1 MFLFFHRAGLTDGL
15 RFSYAVRRILVH
27 GRGLRSKAEQ
37 LALARRLQ
45 TRRQRPVADRHR
57 IIIALSDRAEAA
69 ALAAWLADDG
79 FEPALRPTPPMAI
92 EEMRARPFDLLIAD
106 ASRDGRVAMQP
117 EGQARRALTPA
128 ILIGNATAGRDKG
141 VTNRPIFVTRPV
153 DRAHLK
159 CYVAMALLEGS
170 PIRCS
175 ERRLVLPFEA
185 IINGVPSH
193 IIDVSVEGL
202 RIRTPPDHTGV
213 LPPQFV
219 VSVPLMGVSIN
230 VRRVWTR
237 SSSGPAL
244 GLYYGVSLLPNRS
257 SAIQGWRSLIETIP
271 GAIDAHDSY

>member
-1 MFLFFHRAGLTDGL
+1 MAN
-15 RFSYAVRRILVH
+15 
-27 GRGLRSKAEQ
+27 
-37 LALARRLQ
+37 
-45 TRRQRPVADRHR
+45 RQR
-57 IIIALSDRAEAA
+57 IILALSDRAEAA
-69 ALAAWLADDG
+69 VIAAWLADDG
-79 FEPALRPTPPMAI
+79 FEPVLRPTPQTAI

-106 ASRDGRVAMQP
+106 APRDGRVAMRP

-128 ILIGNATAGRDKG
+128 ILIGPATAGRDKA
-141 VTNRPIFVTRPV
+141 VTNRPIFLARPV

-175 ERRLVLPFEA
+175 ERKLVQPFEA

-202 RIRTPPDHTGV
+202 RIGTPRDQQIAA

-219 VSVPLMGVSIN
+219 VSVPLIGVGIH

-237 SSSGPAL
+237 SSSEPAPA
-244 GLYYGVSLLPNRS
+244 LYYGGSLLPNRS

-271 GAIDAHDSY
+271 GAVGAATDSQPQD